1 MRTAAHGFAASSRL
15 RRPREFAAVQAAPR
29 RNALRSTA
37 SWLAMTAALTPDAG
51 RPAAR
56 LGLTL
61 SRRMARRA
69 VDRALVKRVVRESFR
84 HAAAALTDAAATT
97 GQRIDCSLRLARALP
112 PPGHATRPPLTA
124 LKRALRA
131 DADRLFDT
139 AIERLRCLPA
149 EHGAPSAP
157 ARA

>member
-1 MRTAAHGFAASSRL
+1 
-15 RRPREFAAVQAAPR
+15 
-29 RNALRSTA
+29 
-37 SWLAMTAALTPDAG
+37 MTAAWSADTGPA
-51 RPAAR
+51 AAR

>member
-1 MRTAAHGFAASSRL
+1 
-15 RRPREFAAVQAAPR
+15 
-29 RNALRSTA
+29 
-37 SWLAMTAALTPDAG
+37 MTAAWSADTGPA
-51 RPAAR
+51 AAR

-84 HAAAALTDAAATT
+84 HAAAALTHAAASS
-97 GQRIDCSLRLARALP
+97 GQRIDFSVRLARTLQ

-131 DADRLFDT
+131 DADQLFGT
-139 AIERLRCLPA
+139 AVERLRALQA
-149 EHGAPSAP
+149 GQGAAP
-157 ARA
+157 RTAAGER